1 MTGHVHQVGRS
12 SQPPALRVFAIWSS
26 ADLAASAVELF
37 FVAID
42 SSAFCKMLALSTLA
56 QFGVF
61 GTNQVF
67 LAASPVD
74 SFACA
79 CASSTFS
86 SDVVFGMA
94 NLASAVWL
102 CVSVKIL
109 IHSAPRPTF
118 ADFCGTA
125 RSEPPRN
132 DGVYLP
138 ASVPGSGNVASLDA
152 SAGLP
157 VFLSITEPTSQ
168 PLPRIAPTC
177 SCDMIAS
184 WSDSSLVAPPTEYC
198 VDSFCHWVSPCCAS
212 ELLSVPC
219 HVPPCCSAILPP
231 AP

>member
-1 MTGHVHQVGRS
+1 
-12 SQPPALRVFAIWSS
+12 
-26 ADLAASAVELF
+26 
-37 FVAID
+37 
-42 SSAFCKMLALSTLA
+42 
-56 QFGVF
+56 
-61 GTNQVF
+61 
-67 LAASPVD
+67 
-74 SFACA
+74 
-79 CASSTFS
+79 
-86 SDVVFGMA
+86 MA

-168 PLPRIAPTC
+168 PLPRIAETWPC
-177 SCDMIAS
+177 AMIAS
-184 WSDSSLVAPPTEYC
+184 WSDSSLVAPPFEN
-198 VDSFCHWVSPCCAS
+198 VVSFCHAVRPCWDWALESCPA
-212 ELLSVPC
+212 
-219 HVPPCCSAILPP
+219 HVPPDCEAMLPP
-231 AP
+231 APYTNDMAAY